1 MKKYGRHYLR
11 RCLSV
16 LLAVAMVC
24 AAAQTLVFAV
34 DLSDD
39 DNITPGWYEGTARA
53 RYTTSG
59 TLEITFPESTKSG
72 ARYYAEFYDLDAVD
86 EQGNTLRETPV
97 VSAFELTDAS
107 TLLAEGEDAA
117 QVSVTLGSDWI
128 KDQESLDLSHRI
140 SIAIT
145 AVSADG
151 WRSEAIEALVGESLD
166 VPDANYSPDGEDQY
180 VSFAN
185 FDVNDNDTR
194 YDAGDHPESDAPAW
208 LYNGTN
214 YAREGAEAFADA
226 PMEPDGVFGG
236 NKEKP
241 ESKYRYQSPGFQG
254 SNAFRSYVKGQSSA
268 DYQTLD
274 LMYNQDH
281 WKFSNAEELWI
292 WVDTSYVEFE
302 EFAIQVRY
310 IDYGGT
316 QGYDRDQR
324 TDLNDKA
331 PRAVPKASEDSY
343 STVGYA
349 KRSSA
354 GGEDPRTP
362 VYKVNS
368 DGLWEKVYT
377 NTEGYLENFGH
388 YRGFLRVPVDHLYND
403 NTDSQYVSLNE
414 ERPYTYKIQIG
425 YGGAFGSWETTEDN
439 RISWNGKTGNNVPV
453 SEIWQN
459 PEALKWNYQT
469 SLIGGIYN
477 ETFDAGKFKEKTK
490 RSLSV
495 TPIEDIASVGITW
508 RGASEDSVN
517 KPFYID
523 HIGFTG
529 AGLETDDSDE
539 GVVGSLGEIGMI
551 PNAVES
557 VTALFNQYIP
567 SPEAVNVS
575 NMSVLQDLVEICDR
589 LGLDTSDIAKGDLD
603 RALENLEKILE
614 GQDVVAYLTKQ
625 LDQSDNLSSADIVEL
640 YELYLTFTLGQIH
653 ELGVT
658 NEAKL
663 IDLYNKAGQDIWYPK
678 SLIENEWITF
688 NDMEEGYTVGQ
699 TGLHEYDD
707 NRTAEGND
715 KPYYGSGHILNWSNA
730 PGDDDLKSA
739 WENSKNLVAYSRS
752 GYEDGWNDE
761 AQRFGYGMSVIGQD
775 GFQNSQ
781 SVNTEIFR
789 SAQSGE
795 ENYRISLTAKGQDVE
810 SYSKIKGVNASKA
823 EYLAFYA
830 DFTDMNDISNLWVTV
845 RTGEDGAI
853 STSKNAAA
861 LQFLDYNAPNGE
873 WESIDSAGELNGKRG
888 FVRIAISSMTSLNGT
903 LVMSDVR
910 QIKLFVT
917 GDPENTAAEGSSF
930 VIDMVG
936 FLTSEEASENSIRDQ
951 YYEKVEISEPIE
963 NASIVFSDALDKIFT
978 SADSVT
984 EAPTLFNY
992 TEDTKE
998 TYSDLIDAY
1007 NTMTL
1012 TEKKQADE
1020 ALSTASGGAYTTVD
1034 QLQLF
1039 VKNYDKWGGLGAGK
1053 LQLNAEEAVSQ
1064 RNEVEKAFNS
1074 SAGTEL
1080 NTAPVVSILKAYA
1093 GYPDYYKYSV
1103 QTYWP
1108 DRNLNAVFPNYRP
1121 NLTVSGLAENDPVKL
1136 VLSEDGKKYTG
1147 TFTLPYVGAV
1157 AEDYGI
1163 NFDKLPDDVLMQS
1176 ADDQAAITVSIA
1188 WVEDQS
1194 VQHGENQSLVGTFTI
1209 SADQIQHAGEYTGS
1223 FAFGID
1229 KKADT
1234 GSRVG
1239 DAEEYRKT
1247 DITVHVKLVSEASF
1261 TVVIPADVQIPWGKN
1276 THTMDNL
1283 CMENCFLPSGAHVD
1297 VSVGSPDN
1305 TYCMCYGD
1313 ASIPYKL
1320 LSGEEE
1326 FKNHQFRDVGKVP
1339 LSVNVSED
1347 DWDKAPVISNQYQ
1360 DTLTF
1365 TVTYQEAK

>member
-16 LLAVAMVC
+16 LLAVVMVC

-34 DLSDD
+34 GLSE
-39 DNITPGWYEGTARA
+39 DNITPGWEDGSARA

-72 ARYYAEFYDLDAVD
+72 AKYYAEFYDLDGAD
-86 EQGNTLRETPV
+86 RETPV
-97 VSAFELTDAS
+97 VEAVELGTRHTYADDTPLVSA
-107 TLLAEGEDAA
+107 
-117 QVSVTLGSDWI
+117 TLGRDWV
-128 KDQESLDLSHRI
+128 ESSNLDMSHRI

-145 AVSADG
+145 AVKDD

-166 VPDANYSPDGEDQY
+166 VPDANYSPDGGDVY

-185 FDVNDNDTR
+185 FDVEDDDTS
-194 YDAGDHPESDAPAW
+194 YDAGDYPDSDAPAW

-214 YAREGAEAFADA
+214 YAESGADAFAGA
-226 PMEPDGVFGG
+226 AMEPDGVFGG
-236 NKEKP
+236 NKENP
-241 ESKYRYQSPGFQG
+241 ESQYRYQSPGFKG
-254 SNAFRSYVKGQSSA
+254 SNAFRSYVKGQSSEG
-268 DYQTLD
+268 YQTLD

-281 WKFSNAEELWI
+281 HEFSNAEELWI

-302 EFAIQVRY
+302 EFAVQVRY
-310 IDYGGT
+310 M
-316 QGYDRDQR
+316 DRSGSVTFYADGENGIYESDFHNTPSQE
-324 TDLNDKA
+324 
-331 PRAVPKASEDSY
+331 VY
-343 STVGYA
+343 STHGYA
-349 KRSSA
+349 LA
-354 GGEDPRTP
+354 NNGEAIP
-362 VYKVNS
+362 VYYLNE
-368 DGLWEKVYT
+368 DGMWDIKYT
-377 NTEGYLENFGH
+377 NEKGYLSDFGH
-388 YRGFLRVPVDHLYND
+388 YRGFIRVPVDKLWNE
-403 NTDSQYVSLNE
+403 NSNSQYKQLDQ
-414 ERPYTYKIQIG
+414 ERPYAYNVKVYQTTFALTGERLDLPVQQIV
-425 YGGAFGSWETTEDN
+425 EDGVDT
-439 RISWNGKTGNNVPV
+439 ISWNRKVDIWGNWETITVPQDKFEKWIIEKFNVGF
-453 SEIWQN
+453 
-459 PEALKWNYQT
+459 T
-469 SLIGGIYN
+469 
-477 ETFDAGKFKEKTK
+477 
-490 RSLSV
+490 V

-517 KPFYID
+517 KPFYVD

-529 AGLETDDSDE
+529 AQLETNDSDE
-539 GVVGSLGEIGMI
+539 GVEGSLDEIGMI
-551 PNAVES
+551 PNATES

-567 SPEAVNVS
+567 SPDAVNVS
-575 NMSVLQDLVEICDR
+575 DMSVLQDLVEICDR
-589 LGLDTSDIAKGDLD
+589 LDLSTSEIADGNLDK
-603 RALENLEKILE
+603 ALNNLEKILG
-614 GQDVVAYLTKQ
+614 GQDVVAYLTEQIEQGK
-625 LDQSDNLSSADIVEL
+625 DLSSENIVEL

-653 ELGVT
+653 ELGAA

-663 IDLYNKAGQDIWYPK
+663 IDLYNDAGQDIWYPD
-678 SLIENEWITF
+678 SLIKNEWITF
-688 NDMEEGYTVGQ
+688 NDMEEVYTVGQ

-707 NRTAEGND
+707 NRTAEGNEN
-715 KPYYGSGHILNWSNA
+715 PYYGSGHILDWSKA
-730 PGDDDLKSA
+730 PGGDDLKSA

-789 SAQSGE
+789 SALSDE

-810 SYSKIKGVNASKA
+810 SYSDIKGVNASKA

-853 STSKNAAA
+853 STSKDAAA
-861 LQFLDYNAPNGE
+861 LQFLDYNAPNDG
-873 WESIDSAGELNGKRG
+873 WKSIDSATDLNGKRG
-888 FVRIAISSMTSLNGT
+888 FVGIAVKSLIGT
-903 LVMSDVR
+903 PLDMNDVR

-917 GDPENTAAEGSSF
+917 GNPENTAAEGSSF

-951 YYEKVEISEPIE
+951 YYEKVEISKPIE
-963 NASIVFSDALDKIFT
+963 NASTVFSDALDKIFT

-992 TEDTKE
+992 TEDTKG

-1012 TEKKQADE
+1012 TEKKAADE
-1020 ALSTASGGAYTTVD
+1020 KLSTASGSAYTTVD

-1039 VKNYDKWGGLGAGK
+1039 VKNYDEWGGFGEGK
-1053 LQLNAEEAVSQ
+1053 LQLNAQEAVKQ
-1064 RNEVEKAFNS
+1064 RNEVERAFS
-1074 SAGTEL
+1074 SSTGTEL
-1080 NTAPVVSILKAYA
+1080 DTAPVVSILKTYA

-1121 NLTVSGLAENDPVKL
+1121 NLTVPGLAESDPVEL
-1136 VLSEDGKKYTG
+1136 TLSDDGENYTG
-1147 TFTLPYVGAV
+1147 TFPLPYVGAV

-1163 NFDKLPDDVLMQS
+1163 NFTELPDNVSIQS
-1176 ADDQAAITVSIA
+1176 TDSEATITVPITWAS
-1188 WVEDQS
+1188 ES
-1194 VQHGENQSLVGTFTI
+1194 VRHGENQLVGTFTI
-1209 SADQIQHAGEYTGS
+1209 SAHQIQHAGEYAGS
-1223 FAFGID
+1223 FKFGID

-1234 GSRVG
+1234 GSEVKNPG
-1239 DAEEYRKT
+1239 GYRET
-1247 DITVHVKLVSEASF
+1247 DITVYVKLVSQASF
-1261 TVVIPADVQIPWGKN
+1261 TVVIPADVQIPWGEN

-1283 CMENCFLPSGAHVD
+1283 CMEDCFLPSDAHVD
-1297 VSVGSPDN
+1297 VSVASGNGS
-1305 TYCMCYGD
+1305 TMCYGD

-1320 LSGEEE
+1320 LSGDEE
-1326 FKNHQFRDVGKVP
+1326 FKNHQFTDVGEVP
-1339 LSVNVSED
+1339 LSVNVNEQ
-1347 DWDKAPVISNQYQ
+1347 DWNEAPVISDKYE

-1365 TVTYQEAK
+1365 TVSYQEAK